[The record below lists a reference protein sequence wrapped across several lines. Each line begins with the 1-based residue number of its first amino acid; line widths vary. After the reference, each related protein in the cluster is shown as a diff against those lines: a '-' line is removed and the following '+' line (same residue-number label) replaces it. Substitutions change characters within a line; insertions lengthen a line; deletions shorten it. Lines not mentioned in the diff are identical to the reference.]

1 VLVVEDAP
9 LVRALA
15 ADVLEE
21 VGFVVLEAPTADY
34 ALAVLEKPED
44 ICVLLTD
51 VDMLG
56 RLNGFQLAR
65 IVQDHFHRVRVI
77 IVSGKA
83 RPDRDDIAPHAIF
96 IPKPYKLTEI
106 GPDGSGPCM
115 PMAYPWPGKL
125 RRTVTI
131 PTIPSSSQPAKAPKR
146 RGVRAREIWLRCPSF
161 LYQGS

>member
-1 VLVVEDAP
+1 MAYAERPNAVLVVEDEP

-15 ADVLEE
+15 VDVLEE

-34 ALAVLEKPED
+34 ALVVLEKRED

-51 VDMLG
+51 VDMPG

-83 RPDRDDIAPHAIF
+83 RPDRDDIAPDAIF
-96 IPKPYKLTEI
+96 IPKPYKLAEI
-106 GPDGSGPCM
+106 VRTVQALAGR
-115 PMAYPWPGKL
+115 WPG
-125 RRTVTI
+125 
-131 PTIPSSSQPAKAPKR
+131 S
-146 RGVRAREIWLRCPSF
+146 RAGET
-161 LYQGS
+161 